1 MKSHVTSFHFYVS
14 WVLKSVPSTLLGSFG
29 FGKWAFWEKH
39 VRIIRDKLGLGANYV
54 ICLTRIEKQY
64 IKDFR
69 RQCSIF
75 GSEIWSWSHRKGSTL
90 TAPVGSLPVFTKEP
104 MENIFTQ
111 KDKVS
116 VGGEFSSASIRARW
130 KLKRENL
137 WSFALNEKTKE
148 LEVQKA
154 EYRMIVQ

>member
-1 MKSHVTSFHFYVS
+1 
-14 WVLKSVPSTLLGSFG
+14 
-29 FGKWAFWEKH
+29 
-39 VRIIRDKLGLGANYV
+39 
-54 ICLTRIEKQY
+54 
-64 IKDFR
+64 
-69 RQCSIF
+69 
-75 GSEIWSWSHRKGSTL
+75 
-90 TAPVGSLPVFTKEP
+90 